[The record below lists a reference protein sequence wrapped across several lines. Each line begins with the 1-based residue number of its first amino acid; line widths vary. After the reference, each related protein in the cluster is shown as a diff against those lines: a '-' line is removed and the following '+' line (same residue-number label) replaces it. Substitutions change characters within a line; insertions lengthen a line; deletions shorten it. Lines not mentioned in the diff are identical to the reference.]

1 MAFTLSPGEEVRA
14 EINLEDRRGGF
25 WRTFT
30 PSSVIRV
37 TNFRFAVTESLK
49 RGSDTTKYIPLE
61 HIIYVQ
67 EGNYSTPRYLWFAI
81 ACGVLGVVATL
92 TVVGIIVAIP
102 LFILGVVFLFRYWR
116 SRAQTLLVQSGGEDI
131 TVVLGGNAE
140 AGIALSS
147 GRSGGIQEIVKELEQ
162 ARLERTANDYYASA
176 IAPGASPALP
186 GSP

>member
-14 EINLEDRRGGF
+14 EVNLEGRGGGLF
-25 WRTFT
+25 STFT

-37 TNFRFAVTESLK
+37 TNFRFSVTESLK
-49 RGSDTTKYIPLE
+49 RGSDTTRYIPLE

-67 EGNYSTPRYLWFAI
+67 EGSYSTPRYLWFAI

-116 SRAQTLLVQSGGEDI
+116 SMAQTLLVQSGGEDI
-131 TVVLGGNAE
+131 TVVMGGQ
-140 AGIALSS
+140 S
-147 GRSGGIQEIVKELEQ
+147 GGSLRGHSGGIQEIVEELEQ

-176 IAPGASPALP
+176 MAFGASPALP
-186 GSP
+186 ESQ